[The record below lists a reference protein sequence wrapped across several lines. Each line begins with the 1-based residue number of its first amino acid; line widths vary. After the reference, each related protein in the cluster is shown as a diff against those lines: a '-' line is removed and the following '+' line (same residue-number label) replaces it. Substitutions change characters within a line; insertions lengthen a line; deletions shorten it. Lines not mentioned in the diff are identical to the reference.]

1 MPRQQGIRRHNRGD
15 VLQLLGF
22 GGKPATLIIIESH
35 AVIAD
40 LFSKNAIFLHEIFDD
55 VLLMQV
61 HPSGNR
67 DHNK

>member
-1 MPRQQGIRRHNRGD
+1 
-15 VLQLLGF
+15 
-22 GGKPATLIIIESH
+22 
-35 AVIAD
+35 VIAD